1 MDYSKPSGCTG
12 VLMIYLILVIFHC
25 IRFMDCLKALFKRLF
40 IQKCTMKTS
49 YIRFMHLVFV
59 FIKLKALKKKKK
71 KNKKKDHLMHSLII
85 TPIKP
90 HQKDR
95 SCVQEGLGLTWR
107 IPLDAWS
114 LFKAVT
120 NRVSLHMWTLTPA
133 FTSWAPQR
141 CVFVY
146 VCVCGILL
154 FGKVRKG
161 VPADVC
167 SNSLSLA
174 LPPMKPTAWSSLW
187 AFLKGKFYYSAFS
200 EAVDVIDTSVIFHL
214 TFSQV
219 SLETKT
225 I

>member
-1 MDYSKPSGCTG
+1 MHWCVNDIPDISHISLYQVYG
-12 VLMIYLILVIFHC
+12 
-25 IRFMDCLKALFKRLF
+25 LFEST
-40 IQKCTMKTS
+40 IQKTLHSKVH
-49 YIRFMHLVFV
+49 YEDVLHLIFAFGICVYQTKS
-59 FIKLKALKKKKK
+59 IKKEKK

-85 TPIKP
+85 MPIKP

-161 VPADVC
+161 VPAPPHLSDVC

-187 AFLKGKFYYSAFS
+187 AFLKVKLYYSAFS
-200 EAVDVIDTSVIFHL
+200 EAVDIIDTSVMFHL

-219 SLETKT
+219 FL
-225 I
+225 